1 MEHISINEI
10 KDKLDFFSKM
20 YDSVRLVDPV
30 NKRVVDCRDASP
42 DDKKE
47 ICYDYWGNGRICD
60 NCISVRAHNEEKSFF
75 KLEKSMETIML
86 VTAIPVE
93 NKSKPVVL
101 EMMKNTTDSMMVG
114 TGNYSEG
121 ELLNRFVREINDI
134 IVRDSLTSL
143 YNRRFVDERLP
154 VDIINSTLKDQPL
167 SVCFIDMDNFKMLN
181 DLNGHEAGDWA
192 MKAVASVIMKH
203 IRSEHDWAARYGGD
217 EFLLCLNNT
226 DEKQAH
232 TILERIQCGIEKIP
246 MKFNLENTNLS
257 ISFGIE
263 TMKDVPRTAEELIR
277 LSDKKMYK
285 DKKNKQQ
292 EN

>member
-1 MEHISINEI
+1 MEHISINDI

-20 YDSVRLVDPV
+20 YDSVRLVDPI
-30 NKRVVDCRDASP
+30 NKKVIDFRNSSPVD
-42 DDKKE
+42 KEE
-47 ICYDYWGNGRICD
+47 ICYSYWGNGRICD
-60 NCISVRAHNEEKSFF
+60 NCISVRAYNEGKSFF
-75 KLEKSMETIML
+75 KLEKSLKTIML
-86 VTAIPVE
+86 VTAIPV
-93 NKSKPVVL
+93 KSKKPVIL
-101 EMMKNTTDSMMVG
+101 ELLKNTTGSMMVG

-121 ELLNRFVREINDI
+121 ELLNHFVNEINDI

-154 VDIINSTLKDQPL
+154 VDIIKSTLRKQPL
-167 SVCFIDMDNFKMLN
+167 SVCFIDMDNFKILN

-192 MKAVASVIMKH
+192 MKAVSSVIMKH

-232 TILERIQCGIEKIP
+232 TILKRIQGGIEKIP
-246 MKFNLENTNLS
+246 MKFNLKNLNFS

-263 TMKDVPRTAEELIR
+263 TMKDVPRTSKELIR
-277 LSDKKMYK
+277 LSDMKMYK
-285 DKKNKQQ
+285 DKKNKKQ